1 MRPGYGPRD
10 ASGGDSYTPAVGEF
24 LKNAGTLL
32 VYLGV
37 ITAITTAPLVAWF
50 VWVWVFRDRRS

>member
-1 MRPGYGPRD
+1 
-10 ASGGDSYTPAVGEF
+10 VGEF
-24 LKNAGTLL
+24 LSNAGTLL
-32 VYLGV
+32 FYLGL

>member
-1 MRPGYGPRD
+1 M
-10 ASGGDSYTPAVGEF
+10 GEI

-32 VYLGV
+32 LYLGV
-37 ITAITTAPLVAWF
+37 ITAATTAPLVAWF